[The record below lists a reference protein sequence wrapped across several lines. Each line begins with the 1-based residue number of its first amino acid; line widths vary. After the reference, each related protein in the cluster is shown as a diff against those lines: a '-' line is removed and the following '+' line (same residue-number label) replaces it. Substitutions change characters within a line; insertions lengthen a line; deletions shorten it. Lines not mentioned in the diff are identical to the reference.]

1 MHLLLFFGL
10 LLQTSLL
17 GVRGGGGEPLPF
29 DLNKSPP
36 PSPQIGVTESI
47 NTTPI
52 EGNQAYNLNQEG
64 DNSQKLTLKDLKRKR
79 LPKLKYNFPP
89 GTSLQEKQ
97 KAWSRTFRARMVS
110 NYDN

>member
-10 LLQTSLL
+10 LLQRSLL
-17 GVRGGGGEPLPF
+17 GVRGRGEPLPF

-36 PSPQIGVTESI
+36 PSPQAGVTESI
-47 NTTPI
+47 NTSPTR
-52 EGNQAYNLNQEG
+52 GNPAHNLNQEF
-64 DNSQKLTLKDLKRKR
+64 DNSQEFTLKGLRRKR
-79 LPKLKYNFPP
+79 LPKQKYNFPP